1 MSGDSSCRRC
11 GATMGAADRYCGACG
26 TVRTEHLERVRTRH
40 ERERRTHTRAIL
52 AVAIGFVI
60 AIALPTLSD
69 LTFPDE
75 WRGGSDSL
83 EVLFSAAAGLLA
95 IGGVVLTVGATKIR
109 AGIDS
114 LGPLRV
120 WIAAPFLAAGTFA
133 VSHFWVELL
142 RVSSSAEV
150 EAESVST
157 ITWIYIV
164 IGAPLIEELLCRW
177 AIFGAL
183 RIVTGVRQ
191 SVVVAAAIFA
201 MLHAL
206 NGGIFLELP
215 HRFLVGIGLG
225 WIRVSGGS
233 VWPAVFAH
241 ALHNLAAVV
250 TTAG

>member
-1 MSGDSSCRRC
+1 
-11 GATMGAADRYCGACG
+11 MGAADRYCGACG
-26 TVRTEHLERVRTRH
+26 AVRTEHLEQVRTRH
-40 ERERRTHTRAIL
+40 ERERQTHARAIL

-60 AIALPTLSD
+60 AIALPTLSE
-69 LTFPDE
+69 LTFPGD
-75 WRGGSDSL
+75 RGVESGSF
-83 EVLFSAAAGLLA
+83 EVLFSGVAGLLA
-95 IGGVVLTVGATKIR
+95 IAGVVLTVGATTIR
-109 AGIDS
+109 TGIDS
-114 LGPLRV
+114 IGPLRV

-142 RVSSSAEV
+142 RVSTSVEV
-150 EAESVST
+150 EVESVST
-157 ITWIYIV
+157 ITWTYIV
-164 IGAPLIEELLCRW
+164 IGAPVIEELLCRW

-183 RIVTGVRQ
+183 RMVTGARQ

>member
-1 MSGDSSCRRC
+1 
-11 GATMGAADRYCGACG
+11 MGAADRYCGACG
-26 TVRTEHLERVRTRH
+26 TVRTEHLERVRARH
-40 ERERRTHTRAIL
+40 QRDRRTHTRAML
-52 AVAIGFVI
+52 AVAIGFVM
-60 AIALPTLSD
+60 AMALPTVIEFALLGDEESESEWSDVLLS
-69 LTFPDE
+69 
-75 WRGGSDSL
+75 
-83 EVLFSAAAGLLA
+83 GLSGILA
-95 IGGVVLTVGATKIR
+95 IGGVALTLGMSAIR
-109 AGIDS
+109 TGIDS

-133 VSHFWVELL
+133 ISHYWVELL
-142 RVSSSAEV
+142 RVSADASAEI
-150 EAESVST
+150 EALST
-157 ITWIYIV
+157 VVWLYIV

-183 RIVTGVRQ
+183 RQVVGVRQ

-233 VWPAVFAH
+233 VWPAVLAH